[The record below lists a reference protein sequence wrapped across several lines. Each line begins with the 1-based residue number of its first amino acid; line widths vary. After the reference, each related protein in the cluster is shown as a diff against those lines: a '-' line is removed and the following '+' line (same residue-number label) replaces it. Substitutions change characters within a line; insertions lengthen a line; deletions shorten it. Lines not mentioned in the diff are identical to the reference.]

1 MIDKLKNQK
10 GITLVS
16 LIIYVIAM
24 LSVVTIVGTIT
35 SYFYSNVNEQ
45 YSESKK
51 EDNETTLNMY
61 LTNDLKNKKMT
72 IELTSNKSKMRL
84 DYSDG
89 THIEY
94 TITEY
99 GIYRNKV
106 KIYNIT
112 DESKMSFK
120 LEEIKKDEIGINK
133 KQEIQIL
140 KNDNIFKSYIVNVK

>member
-1 MIDKLKNQK
+1 MIDKFKNQK

-16 LIIYVIAM
+16 LIVYVIAM

-35 SYFYSNVNEQ
+35 SYFYSNVNDQ
-45 YSESKK
+45 YNESKN
-51 EDNETTLNMY
+51 EDEETTLNMY

-72 IELTSNKSKMRL
+72 IDISNDNSKISL
-84 DYSDG
+84 EYSDG

-94 TITEY
+94 TITNY
-99 GIYRNKV
+99 GIYRDKV

-112 DESKMSFK
+112 DESKMRFE
-120 LEEIKKDEIGINK
+120 LGEIKKDEIGINR
-133 KQEIQIL
+133 KQEIQIV